1 MRRNKAVVVECG
13 EWRPSL
19 FMGRLRDKKMERLT
33 EKAALSYLPAPW
45 SLIEEKK

>member
-13 EWRPSL
+13 EWRPNL
-19 FMGRLRDKKMERLT
+19 FMGRLRDKKMKRLT
-33 EKAALSYLPAPW
+33 EKAALSYLLAPW